1 MPLNSQL
8 LGAALQ
14 NAANEYNDLT
24 ASTDDL
30 PTIRQNFWKAVA
42 DEIIN
47 HIKANA
53 VVNVNVA
60 TTGSAAAQTGTGTGT
75 IQ

>member
-14 NAANEYNDLT
+14 SAADDYNDLSAT
-24 ASTDDL
+24 TNDL
-30 PTIRQNFWKAVA
+30 PGIRQAFWKAVA
-42 DEIIN
+42 DEIVK

-53 VVNVNVA
+53 VVNVTVA
-60 TTGSAAAQTGTGTGT
+60 TTGSASAQTGTGTGT

>member
-14 NAANEYNDLT
+14 NAADDYNNMT
-24 ASTDDL
+24 ANTEDL
-30 PTIRQNFWKAVA
+30 PQIRRDFWKAVA
-42 DEIIN
+42 DVIVN

-53 VVNVNVA
+53 VVNVTVA
-60 TTGSAAAQTGTGTGT
+60 TAGTASAQTGTGT